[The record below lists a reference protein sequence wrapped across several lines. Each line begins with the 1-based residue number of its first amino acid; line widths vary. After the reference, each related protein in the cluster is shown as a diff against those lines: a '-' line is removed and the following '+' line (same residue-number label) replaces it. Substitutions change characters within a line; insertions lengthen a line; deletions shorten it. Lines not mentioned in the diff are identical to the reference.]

1 MMTGKIIIIS
11 APSGTGKSTIIN
23 ALLER
28 GEIDMR
34 FSISAT
40 NRLPRGEER
49 HGVNYYFL
57 TDDEFRRSIEAD
69 AFVEFEEVYP
79 GRFYGTLKSEV
90 ERITSEG
97 HNVILDIDVKGG
109 VNVKRMYG
117 DKALS
122 IFIQPPSLESLRK
135 RLTGRATDSP
145 EAIEQRLAKAEYELS
160 FAPEFDSV
168 VVNDELGRAICE
180 VDSLIKNFVSHCQCR
195 VDAGVG

>member
-1 MMTGKIIIIS
+1 MTGKIIIIS

-28 GEIDMR
+28 GEIDMM

-40 NRLPRGEER
+40 NRLPRGEEK

-57 TDDEFRRSIEAD
+57 SDDEFRRSIEAD
-69 AFVEFEEVYP
+69 EFVEFEEVYP

-90 ERITSEG
+90 SRITGEG

-109 VNVKRMYG
+109 VNVKKMYG
-117 DKALS
+117 DRAIS
-122 IFIQPPSLESLRK
+122 IFIKPPSIETLRE
-135 RLTGRATDSP
+135 RLTGRATDSR

-160 FAPEFDSV
+160 FAPEFDYV
-168 VVNDELGRAICE
+168 VVNDNLDSAIAR
-180 VDSLIKNFVSHCQCR
+180 VDTLIKDFVL
-195 VDAGVG
+195 